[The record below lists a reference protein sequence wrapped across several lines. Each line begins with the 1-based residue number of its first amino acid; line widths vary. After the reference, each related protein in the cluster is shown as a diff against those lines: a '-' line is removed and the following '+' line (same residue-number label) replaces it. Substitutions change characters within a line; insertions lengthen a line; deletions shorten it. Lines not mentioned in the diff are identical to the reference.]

1 MDGESCVLGFSI
13 TVSVGEG
20 GRRGGGEEGRGAVI
34 FYHYSEVLLIER

>member
-13 TVSVGEG
+13 TVSVG
-20 GRRGGGEEGRGAVI
+20 GRGGGGEEGRGAVI